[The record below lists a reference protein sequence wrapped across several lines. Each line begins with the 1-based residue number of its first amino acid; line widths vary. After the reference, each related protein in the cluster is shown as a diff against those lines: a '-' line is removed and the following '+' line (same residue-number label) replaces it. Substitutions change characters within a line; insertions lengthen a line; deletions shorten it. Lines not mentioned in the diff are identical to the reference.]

1 MLASVGRVTVVLGLR
16 VAVVSVLLVGVAVDF
31 GLDVDF
37 VTPELLDDEV
47 AEEFD
52 LEDDVDLVVD
62 EDVEREVLLPLLVC
76 AKASD

>member
-1 MLASVGRVTVVLGLR
+1 VLGLR

>member
-62 EDVEREVLLPLLVC
+62 EDVEREVLLTLLVC

>member
-16 VAVVSVLLVGVAVDF
+16 VAVVSFLLVGVAVDF